1 MRENRLARHSRNS
14 ENHMT
19 YAEALRQSGYQG
31 DNGVVVLSK
40 KMSAARVRG
49 VMDATVNVAVDAL
62 VGMSQTPGNE
72 SAIIK
77 GGEKTHRPDRARH
90 RRGARGIRGGA
101 R

>member
-1 MRENRLARHSRNS
+1 
-14 ENHMT
+14 MT

-62 VGMSQTPGNE
+62 VGMSQTPVNK
-72 SAIIK
+72 SAIIE
-77 GGEKTHRPDRARH
+77 GAVSYTHLTLPT
-90 RRGARGIRGGA
+90 ILLV
-101 R
+101 